1 MIRFQLLTE
10 SIAGFICFVKEKLL
24 DLLFLFLYSSLTANW
39 ISFLGKQK
47 NLNKSVFVT
56 IFHFTDQNN
65 YLINQEDNQ
74 QMNSII
80 VSSPICRCRK
90 YESYKESIF
99 YNPMLHKYQ
108 HVLMC
113 WVTCFC
119 SSTVCRLLMHL
130 GLLKSRFFKSSI
142 KVWNAVMLC
151 VNRSDIRL

>member
-1 MIRFQLLTE
+1 MLASFVLWRKNYWTYFFCFFTPLWQQTE
-10 SIAGFICFVKEKLL
+10 YL
-24 DLLFLFLYSSLTANW
+24 
-39 ISFLGKQK
+39 FLGKQK

-119 SSTVCRLLMHL
+119 SSTVCRLSMHL
-130 GLLKSRFFKSSI
+130 GLFKSRFFKSSI